1 MNMATIISVG
11 NGGCNVADS
20 ISKNAMGFGDA
31 QFIYCDTNA
40 EALAEH
46 GRSNDARLLLSP
58 DMTEFPDI
66 FSKDC
71 ETLIVIATLGG
82 RAGNNVAPL
91 VAKKAKEVGI
101 KRIIGAVT
109 LPFEF
114 EGEEH
119 GARARKAAKAL
130 SGYCTEMVVREN
142 EELKEKYSDLDF
154 SAAFNFSDIDMAKA
168 LEEILL

>member
-1 MNMATIISVG
+1 MTTIISVG

-20 ISKNAMGFGDA
+20 ISKNAMGFSDA

-58 DMTEFPDI
+58 EMTEFPEI

-82 RAGNNVAPL
+82 KSGNRVAPL
-91 VAKKAKEVGI
+91 VAKKAKALGI

-109 LPFEF
+109 LPLNSKERNTGQ
-114 EGEEH
+114 EPVKLL
-119 GARARKAAKAL
+119 KAWPDTAMKW
-130 SGYCTEMVVREN
+130 
-142 EELKEKYSDLDF
+142 
-154 SAAFNFSDIDMAKA
+154 
-168 LEEILL
+168 